1 MGEKIT
7 LSLVQTSQDRG
18 LELKRFVDSFNR
30 QTNID
35 FKEIQLIF
43 YDQGDNREI
52 FDSLNQQVKFDYIKG
67 NRCSLS
73 KARNLCLPYV
83 KGKFIAFPDDD
94 CWYEPDTLSEA
105 LKILKK
111 GEYDGVTGKGMNE
124 NGVLTSIFPDK
135 SATLTRERRCGAI
148 SYTLFFKFC
157 ADVKFDER
165 IGVGSPYNIGAGEET
180 DYLLTLMEQ
189 YHYKIWYDEKL
200 IIHHPVFNPSSD
212 ETALLNKQYS
222 YSRGAGFLMQ
232 KHQFSLK
239 YKIRMFV
246 RPIIGMMVYFIK
258 GDRFNCKK
266 SIRNVKGRWEGYHF
280 KMKE

>member
-52 FDSLNQQVKFDYIKG
+52 FDSLNQQAKFDYIKG

-94 CWYEPDTLSEA
+94 CWYETDTLSEA

-157 ADVKFDER
+157 PEMRFDEA

-180 DYLLTLMEQ
+180 DYLLSLME
-189 YHYKIWYDEKL
+189 KYDYRVYYDSEL
-200 IIHHPVFNPSSD
+200 IIHHPILSESD
-212 ETALLNKQYS
+212 NKERLLNKCYS
-222 YSRGAGFLMQ
+222 YARGSGFLMQ
-232 KHQFSLK
+232 KHKFSLR
-239 YKIRMFV
+239 YKLRMFI
-246 RPIIGMMVYFIK
+246 RPLIGMIVYLLK
-258 GDRFNCKK
+258 GNLFLFKRSYYNL
-266 SIRNVKGRWEGYHF
+266 RGRWEGYYF
-280 KMKE
+280 KI

>member
-1 MGEKIT
+1 MM
-7 LSLVQTSQDRG
+7 LSLVQTSQNRRQ
-18 LELKRFVDSFNR
+18 ELIRFINSLNN
-30 QTNID
+30 QIGID
-35 FKEIQLIF
+35 FSQIQLIF
-43 YDQGDNREI
+43 IDQGNNKI
-52 FDSLNQQVKFDYIKG
+52 VFNQLNPQIKFVYLQHKPCSLSVARNYGLQYIKG
-67 NRCSLS
+67 
-73 KARNLCLPYV
+73 KYV
-83 KGKFIAFPDDD
+83 AFPDDD

-157 ADVKFDER
+157 PDVKFDER